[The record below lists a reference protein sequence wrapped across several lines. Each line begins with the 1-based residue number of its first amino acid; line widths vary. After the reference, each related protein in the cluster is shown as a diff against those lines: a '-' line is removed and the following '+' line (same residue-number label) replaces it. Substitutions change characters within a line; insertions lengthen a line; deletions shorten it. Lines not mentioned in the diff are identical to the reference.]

1 MSVTVIRDEVVTVI
15 VAEARS
21 VRSFFEAG
29 FVVKDDEDDVDDV
42 DDERDDV
49 ISI

>member
-1 MSVTVIRDEVVTVI
+1 MSVTVIGDEVVTVI
-15 VAEARS
+15 VAEVRS
-21 VRSFFEAG
+21 VRSFLEAG
-29 FVVKDDEDDVDDV
+29 FVAKDDEDDVDDV